1 MSEPWV
7 DDERWLADLREALQE
22 ARQVP
27 RSVLEAGYS
36 AYAWRTIDAE
46 LAELTY
52 DSSTEDPALAGAR
65 SQQAPLRALTFA
77 TGSVTLELQIEPP
90 VLLGQVVPPQPG
102 ELLVSLG
109 DGTSRTVPV
118 DDLGCFTVDP
128 IPAVPFRLR
137 LGGASPL
144 GPGPGHPR

>member
-1 MSEPWV
+1 MSEPWA
-7 DDERWLADLREALQE
+7 DEDRWLTELREALQE

-27 RSVLEAGYS
+27 KAVLEAGYS

-52 DSSTEDPALAGAR
+52 DSITEDPALAGAR

-77 TGSVTLELQIEPP
+77 TGSVTLELQIEPAA
-90 VLLGQVVPPQPG
+90 LLGQVVPPQAG
-102 ELLVSLG
+102 ELLVSLR

-137 LGGASPL
+137 LSGEPPVATGWITL
-144 GPGPGHPR
+144 

>member
-1 MSEPWV
+1 MSEYWG
-7 DDERWLADLREALQE
+7 DDERWLAELREALQE
-22 ARQVP
+22 AGQVP
-27 RSVLEAGYS
+27 RAVLEAGYS

-65 SQQAPLRALTFA
+65 SQQAPLRSLTFA

-90 VLLGQVVPPQPG
+90 VLLGQVVPAQPG
-102 ELLVSLG
+102 ELLVTLR

-118 DDLGCFTVDP
+118 DELGCFTVDP
-128 IPAVPFRLR
+128 IPAVQFRIRMAGEQPVATGWITL
-137 LGGASPL
+137 
-144 GPGPGHPR
+144 

>member
-1 MSEPWV
+1 MSEPWA

-52 DSSTEDPALAGAR
+52 DSSTEDPALAGSR

-77 TGSVTLELQIEPP
+77 SGSVTIELQLEGP
-90 VLLGQVVPPQPG
+90 VLLGQVVPAQTG
-102 ELLVSLG
+102 ELLVTLR
-109 DGTSRTVPV
+109 DGSSRTVPV

-128 IPAVPFRLR
+128 IPQLPFRLR
-137 LGGASPL
+137 LGGQSPVATGWITL
-144 GPGPGHPR
+144 

>member
-1 MSEPWV
+1 MPDARR
-7 DDERWLADLREALQE
+7 DDELWLAELKDALHEAVH
-22 ARQVP
+22 VP

-52 DSSTEDPALAGAR
+52 DSITEDPALAGAR
-65 SQQAPLRALTFA
+65 SEQAPLRALTFA
-77 TGSVTLELQIEPP
+77 TGSVTLELQIEGP
-90 VLLGQVVPPQPG
+90 VVLGQVVPPRAG
-102 ELLVSLG
+102 ELLVSLQ
-109 DGTSRTVPV
+109 DGSSSTVAV

-137 LGGASPL
+137 LAGEPPVATGWITL
-144 GPGPGHPR
+144 

>member
-22 ARQVP
+22 AAQVP

-52 DSSTEDPALAGAR
+52 DSSTEDPALAGSR

-77 TGSVTLELQIEPP
+77 SGSVTIELQLEGP
-90 VLLGQVVPPQPG
+90 VLLGQVVPAEPG
-102 ELLVSLG
+102 ELLVTLR
-109 DGTSRTVPV
+109 DGSSRTVPV

-128 IPAVPFRLR
+128 IPQLPFRLR
-137 LGGASPL
+137 LGGPSPVAT
-144 GPGPGHPR
+144 GWITF